1 MGDASSARRR
11 HRMAA
16 LEFLSPP
23 PKSGRG
29 IPPEDVDFARERGF
43 ELADAIEPGP
53 TVEVRDLFRRL
64 YGPPKKGRR
73 ASPGLADCVRLRAKA
88 RGVAG
93 DADKVTGSIEFRY
106 WPVLGIGYVETVHV
120 AAAIR
125 RRGLGIRLL
134 EFAVDLMRR
143 RGADS
148 VHAFIV
154 SADGLGLFT
163 DAGFVA
169 EAAEDASLPWR
180 TWASVRLDGKAAR

>member
-1 MGDASSARRR
+1 MAS
-11 HRMAA
+11 MD
-16 LEFLSPP
+16 FLPPP
-23 PKSGRG
+23 PKSGPG
-29 IPPEDVDFARERGF
+29 IPAEDVDFARERGF

-64 YGPPKKGRR
+64 YGPPEQGAR

-93 DADKVTGSIEFRY
+93 DGDEVAGSIEFRY
-106 WPVLGIGYVETVHV
+106 WPVLGIGYVEAVHV

-125 RRGLGIRLL
+125 RHGLGIRLL
-134 EFAVDLMRR
+134 EFAVALMRR

-154 SADGLGLFT
+154 SADGLALFT
-163 DAGFVA
+163 GAGFVA

-180 TWASVRLDGKAAR
+180 TWASVSLDERTAR

>member
-1 MGDASSARRR
+1 MT
-11 HRMAA
+11 A

-29 IPPEDVDFARERGF
+29 IPAEDVDFARERGF
-43 ELADAIEPGP
+43 ELANAIEPGP
-53 TVEVRDLFRRL
+53 TVEVRDLFHRL
-64 YGPPKKGRR
+64 YGPPKKGSR

-93 DADKVTGSIEFRY
+93 DGGEVAVDEVAGSIEFRY

-134 EFAVDLMRR
+134 EFALDLIRR
-143 RGADS
+143 KGADS

-163 DAGFVA
+163 DAGIVA
-169 EAAEDASLPWR
+169 EAAEDASVPWR
-180 TWASVRLDGKAAR
+180 TWASVRLDGRAAR